1 MWVFFLN
8 GLKDGTGE
16 MRRPIW
22 NIVPSHQA
30 PAIRCGQWLAL
41 GNFGEQREDIFIS
54 RTDGSDLRRLTDD
67 VAQDRM
73 PAWSPDGRERAFYS
87 NRHGDFQIWTIR
99 RDGSRLTQRSDAKG
113 GGMMFPLWSPAGDR
127 MVGSKPRAPDTMGF
141 LWDLSTGWSSAK
153 TLPGL
158 ITPEGWLRSQDWSA
172 DGRRLAGVI
181 QDAGA
186 NAVGIAWYDV
196 NEGTSTVV
204 SHDRLPTPSDV
215 HWLPDSR
222 RILFVND

>member
-1 MWVFFLN
+1 M
-8 GLKDGTGE
+8 
-16 MRRPIW
+16 
-22 NIVPSHQA
+22 
-30 PAIRCGQWLAL
+30 
-41 GNFGEQREDIFIS
+41 
-54 RTDGSDLRRLTDD
+54 
-67 VAQDRM
+67 
-73 PAWSPDGRERAFYS
+73 
-87 NRHGDFQIWTIR
+87 
-99 RDGSRLTQRSDAKG
+99 QRSDAKG

-127 MVGSKPRAPDTMGF
+127 MVGSKPRVSDTIGF

-222 RILFVND
+222 RILFVNDKGELVIVDADTKRRKVLSTRWPFQIGDGSVAVAPDGRTVYVGARKVESDIWMVER